1 MCIYYGNN
9 ENLTYN
15 SQEHIFPA
23 TIGGINKLP
32 KGYVSDQANKYFSK
46 LESRAITESFIG
58 FEKMFF
64 GPGNRGKDK
73 PGRMPILL
81 LRTQDSE
88 SMGFCFKG
96 KPCLIPQII
105 ISKNSKIAHISRDL
119 KLQTNEDIIKLFDA
133 IRKFNDEYTLIE
145 NKPDISDFI
154 IGFYNKRLYI
164 STKDESNI
172 ISCIEKI
179 KEQIIDQDITNM
191 EKSESKKEQPNILQN
206 MHVDLQDDSRVFA
219 KTAMNVLAM
228 VKSNEYLKTPH
239 FDKIKEWLIGKDSNE
254 FKQFP
259 FDTKIFDFLQ
269 FSDNIHFCI
278 IMNLNG
284 YLSAV
289 VRFYNHWAMMYRI
302 CPTFD
307 DFFNIPYVYF
317 CDWQNHKEFTLQDH
331 LHSLAAEEEKNIYEQ
346 EYSKSLDKEQQ

>member
-1 MCIYYGNN
+1 MCIYYGN
-9 ENLTYN
+9 EEELTYD
-15 SQEHIFPA
+15 SREHIFPA
-23 TIGGINKLP
+23 TIGGISKLP

-64 GPGNRGKDK
+64 GPGNRGKAK

-81 LRTQDSE
+81 LRTQNSE

-96 KPCLIPQII
+96 KPRLIPQIVI
-105 ISKNSKIAHISRDL
+105 LKDSKTAHISRDL
-119 KLQTNEDIIKLFDA
+119 KLQTNEDITKLFDA
-133 IRKFNDEYTLIE
+133 IRNFDDKYTLIE

-154 IGFYNKRLYI
+154 IGFYNKRLYV
-164 STKDESNI
+164 STKDESS
-172 ISCIEKI
+172 ISGFIEQI
-179 KEQIIDQDITNM
+179 KEQLIDQDFTNM
-191 EKSESKKEQPNILQN
+191 KNSESEIAQPEILQN

-219 KTAMNVLAM
+219 KTAINVLAM
-228 VKSNEYLKTPH
+228 VKGNDYLTNPN
-239 FDKIKEWLIGKDSNE
+239 FDEIKNWLTGKDSDE

-259 FDTKIFDFLQ
+259 IDAKLFDFLQ
-269 FSDNIHFCI
+269 FSDNIHFCT

-289 VRFYNHWAMMYRI
+289 VRFYNHWTMMYRI

-317 CDWQNHKEFTLQDH
+317 CDWQNNKEFTLLDY
-331 LHSLAAEEEKNIYEQ
+331 LNSLEEEE
-346 EYSKSLDKEQQ
+346 EEEE